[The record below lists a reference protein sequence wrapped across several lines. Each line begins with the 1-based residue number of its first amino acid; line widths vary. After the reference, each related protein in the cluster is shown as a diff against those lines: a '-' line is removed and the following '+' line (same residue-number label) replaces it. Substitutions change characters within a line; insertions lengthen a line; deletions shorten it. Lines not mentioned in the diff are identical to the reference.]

1 MADEKKENM
10 SPADASELL
19 RRMKAIASDLWRE
32 PPEDVVPEPKRQ

>member
-1 MADEKKENM
+1 MADENRANNM

-32 PPEDVVPEPKRQ
+32 PPEDVVPEPKK